1 MAKKWRLFVSV
12 IFMLILVL
20 AVSGAATSHLKADI
34 YRNTHEVYRNV
45 SSMIQ
50 HTSEIVYLCRKGN
63 IMSFQNQQASL
74 APIKDRLNV
83 LKGLAAAEK
92 MAINSG
98 SWNASL
104 PSYEVT
110 LDGKVRTLQSN
121 LELVIQNNFL
131 SPLTTY
137 LEQS

>member
-1 MAKKWRLFVSV
+1 
-12 IFMLILVL
+12 
-20 AVSGAATSHLKADI
+20 
-34 YRNTHEVYRNV
+34 
-45 SSMIQ
+45 MIQ

>member
-12 IFMLILVL
+12 ILLLILGL
-20 AVSGAATSHLKADI
+20 AVSGAATSHLKIDI
-34 YRNTHEVYRNV
+34 YRNTHKIYRNV

-50 HTSEIVYLCRKGN
+50 HTAEIVYLCRKGN
-63 IMSFQNQQASL
+63 ILSFQNQQASL
-74 APIKDRLNV
+74 PPIKNRLNV
-83 LKGLAAAEK
+83 LKDLAAADK

-98 SWNASL
+98 LWNASL

-110 LDGKVRTLQSN
+110 LDGKVRAVQSN
-121 LELVIQNNFL
+121 LELIIQNNFL